1 VVDQIGRMPTN
12 APLSGVRV
20 LEVAGIGPGPF
31 AGMMLADMGADV
43 IRIDRVSQVRLGADL
58 DPGRDVLA
66 RGRRSV
72 GLDLKQAEGVRA
84 ALALVEQADVLIEG
98 FRPGVAERLGLGPE
112 RCLER
117 NPRLV
122 YGRMTG
128 WGQDG
133 PWADRAGHDI
143 DYIALAGA
151 LRPVGPVGEPPPVPL
166 NYVADFGGGGMLLAF
181 GVVCA
186 LLERERS
193 GAGQVVDAAMVD
205 GTAALTAMFHGM
217 LAMGLWTEE
226 REANLLD
233 GGAPF
238 YRSYRCADGEFVA
251 VGALEPQFYAELLR
265 VLELD
270 PQEWPQHDPQLWA
283 DQAAALAEI
292 FAGRS
297 RDEWADAFEGTDAC
311 VAPVLSLTEAP
322 HHPHLA
328 ARGTFVE
335 LDGLLQ
341 PAPAPRYSRSR
352 TALSRPPVLPG
363 QHTDEVLADAGL
375 SPADIRALRDAGAAR

>member
-72 GLDLKQAEGVRA
+72 GLDLKQTEGVRA

>member
-1 VVDQIGRMPTN
+1 VADHNGTMPTTP
-12 APLSGVRV
+12 PLAGVRV
-20 LEVAGIGPGPF
+20 LEIAGIGPGPF

-43 IRIDRVSQVRLGADL
+43 VRVDRVAQVHLGADL
-58 DPGRDVLA
+58 DPGQDVLA

-72 GLDLKQAEGVRA
+72 GLDLKQPEGVRA
-84 ALALVEQADVLIEG
+84 ALLLAEQADVLIEG

-112 RCLER
+112 DCLER

-133 PWADRAGHDI
+133 PWAQRAGHDI

-151 LRPVGPVGEPPPVPL
+151 LRPIGPAGQPPPVPL
-166 NYVADFGGGGMLLAF
+166 NYIADFGGGGMLLAF
-181 GVVCA
+181 GIVCA

-238 YRSYRCADGEFVA
+238 YRCYRCADDEFVA
-251 VGALEPQFYAELLR
+251 VGALEPQFYAELLA
-265 VLELD
+265 VLGLD
-270 PQEWPQHDPQLWA
+270 PEQWPQNDPTRWA
-283 DQAAALAEI
+283 AQSDALAET
-292 FAGRS
+292 FATRT
-297 RDEWADAFEGTDAC
+297 RDQWAAAFEGTDAC
-311 VAPVLSLTEAP
+311 VAPILSLTEAP
-322 HHPHLA
+322 DHPHLA

-335 LDGLLQ
+335 ADGLVQ

-363 QHTDEVLADAGL
+363 QHTDEVLAGAGL